1 MVTVR
6 EKDLVLFLH
15 PRIEA
20 KALYMLSKY
29 CPTELHSQA
38 TSVLILANMDEF

>member
-6 EKDLVLFLH
+6 QKDLVLFLH

-20 KALYMLSKY
+20 KTLYI
-29 CPTELHSQA
+29 ELHSQA
-38 TSVLILANMDEF
+38 TSVLILANMDAF